1 MGAAMIRVI
10 AMVTMLTFSGMRE
23 GHGMELN
30 TALALVQ
37 AWGRD
42 SKDLTLI
49 GQIAVDPQGGF
60 LTKSAGAF
68 FRYEPVKKQLLVSG
82 LIGYNIKIHSKHP
95 ATWEEMV
102 RASKREWATLGEGN
116 LELYTKKLFRFDS
129 DVILLTKAF
138 KDENIKPAQFVIE
151 VDWLLSAAHYWFM
164 KRYNEVSV
172 TSEED
177 LIREGPL
184 INDRML
190 KARPRPW

>member
-1 MGAAMIRVI
+1 MIRIV
-10 AMVTMLTFSGMRE
+10 AAVTLLFMIGM
-23 GHGMELN
+23 GKGYGMELN
-30 TALALVQ
+30 IALTLVQ

-42 SKDLTLI
+42 SKDMTLI
-49 GQIAVDPQGGF
+49 GKMTVDPRGGF

-82 LIGYNIKIHSKHP
+82 LIGYDIKIHSNHP
-95 ATWEEMV
+95 ETWDEMV

-116 LELYTKKLFRFDS
+116 LELYTQKLFAFDS
-129 DVILLTKAF
+129 DVILLTKTF
-138 KDENIKPAQFVIE
+138 KDETIKPAQFVVE

-164 KRYNEVSV
+164 KRYNEISV

-177 LIREGPL
+177 LIREGPV

-190 KARPRPW
+190 KVRPRPW